1 MGIHKHEAR
10 GGNNMTV
17 ESILIG
23 VMLIL
28 IQLFALPIIRRTP
41 FEEQKILSLSGGV
54 AIAYVFVYI
63 LPTMHEEQDQLGGDL
78 ALDSELYFL
87 GLIGLLVYY
96 SVYKI
101 AKTKHDQHRS
111 TNTSYIVQIS
121 FFAFYTFMISY
132 IVFASDVKT
141 VEALFYGVAVGLH
154 FIGISYHIGHG
165 NQTVHRQYGRFIL
178 ATTTLIGAIAGTI
191 GPSTG
196 LFVDSLIAFSSGA
209 MIFNVISK
217 ELPEE
222 DYAHLPTFLIASLL
236 FSVSLLTLKAIFQ
249 W

>member
-1 MGIHKHEAR
+1 MGWSEIQ
-10 GGNNMTV
+10 GGNNMTI
-17 ESILIG
+17 ESIIIG
-23 VMLIL
+23 VILIT
-28 IQLFALPIIRRTP
+28 IQLFALTIIRGTP
-41 FEEQKILSLSGGV
+41 IAERKILSLSGGV

-87 GLIGLLVYY
+87 GLLGLIVYY
-96 SVYKI
+96 SVYKF
-101 AKTKHDQHRS
+101 AKADRAKSMNADA
-111 TNTSYIVQIS
+111 SYFVQVA
-121 FFAFYTFMISY
+121 FFAIYTFMISY

-154 FIGISYHIGHG
+154 FIGISYHIGRD
-165 NQTVHRQYGRFIL
+165 NERVHRRYGRYIL
-178 ATTTLIGAIAGTI
+178 ATTTLIGAAAGTF

-222 DYAHLPTFLIASLL
+222 DYAHLPTFLIASL
-236 FSVSLLTLKAIFQ
+236 VYAISLLTLKAIFN

>member
-1 MGIHKHEAR
+1 
-10 GGNNMTV
+10 MTV

-141 VEALFYGVAVGLH
+141 VEALFLWCCCWASLYRYLLSHWSWESNRSPSIRPLH
-154 FIGISYHIGHG
+154 SCH
-165 NQTVHRQYGRFIL
+165 NNTHRCYCWYNRSFNRSICRFINR
-178 ATTTLIGAIAGTI
+178 
-191 GPSTG
+191 
-196 LFVDSLIAFSSGA
+196 F
-209 MIFNVISK
+209 
-217 ELPEE
+217 
-222 DYAHLPTFLIASLL
+222 
-236 FSVSLLTLKAIFQ
+236 
-249 W
+249 